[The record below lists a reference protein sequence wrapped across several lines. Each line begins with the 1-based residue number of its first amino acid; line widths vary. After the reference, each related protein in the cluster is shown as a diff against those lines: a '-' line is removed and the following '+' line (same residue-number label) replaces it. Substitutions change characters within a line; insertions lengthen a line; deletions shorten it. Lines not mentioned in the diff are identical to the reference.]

1 MLLEP
6 HTIGPVTFRNR
17 IIRSSMGGRMAE
29 YDGTVTS
36 VWKNF
41 ERRFVDGGVGG
52 VISTTFDVNKR
63 RESPPQYPPITDDGF
78 VEPLRRYIGEIQ
90 RADCPYIVQI
100 GDPGYQTQTSLF
112 AEAADGKSS
121 SPGFDLIYGYRTRR
135 AAMSDEEIERSI
147 EDFARAAR
155 RVRATG
161 AAGLEIT
168 ASKGYLIHQFLNPGI
183 NLRDDAWGGDREQRF
198 QFLRRIVEAVTP
210 ELGPSMLFGI
220 RLAAEDYNHLPL
232 NLRWPIRAGNT
243 LDDTLYYGRELAALG
258 VHYLHIDSGY
268 GFIHPRVT
276 PGPFPYDEARIFFDQ
291 TRHLSGKAS
300 FRAGLLNVVPR
311 FFGRWLFNLGWR
323 YEEGINLDYAST
335 FRREVGLPVIANG
348 GFQRRSTMSRAV
360 EEGHCDLIA
369 VARALLANPD
379 LPHVFAAGRE
389 LPERPCSHCNRCAAR
404 TATSPLGCYDR
415 ARFASDAEMEQQ
427 ILACNRPDAPPDV
440 PRPARQPS

>member
-17 IIRSSMGGRMAE
+17 IIRSSMGGRMAA

-36 VWKNF
+36 VWRNF
-41 ERRFVDGGVGG
+41 EKRFVDGGVGG
-52 VISTTFDVNKR
+52 VISTTLDVNRR
-63 RESPPQYPPITDDGF
+63 RESPAQYPPICRDEF
-78 VEPLRRYIGEIQ
+78 IEPLRRYIGEIQ

-100 GDPGYQTQTSLF
+100 GDPGYQTQTGLF
-112 AEAADGKSS
+112 SEAADGKSS
-121 SPGFDLIYGYRTRR
+121 SAGFDLIYGYRTRR
-135 AAMSDEEIERSI
+135 TAMSADEIHRSI
-147 EDFARAAR
+147 GDFARAAR
-155 RVRATG
+155 RVRETG

-183 NLRDDAWGGDREQRF
+183 NRRDDEWGGEPEQRF
-198 QFLRRIVEAVTP
+198 TFLRRIVEAVKP

-220 RLAAEDYNHLPL
+220 RLAAEDHNHLPL
-232 NLRWPIRAGNT
+232 NLRWPSGEGNT
-243 LDDTLYYGRELAALG
+243 LADTLYYGRELKALG
-258 VHYLHIDSGY
+258 VHYLHIDAGY

-291 TRHLSGKAS
+291 TRHLSGKAT
-300 FRAGLLNVVPR
+300 FRAGLLRFFPA

-323 YEEGINLDYAST
+323 YEEGINLDYATT

-348 GFQRRSTMSRAV
+348 GFQRRSTMARAI
-360 EEGHCDLIA
+360 EEGRCDLIA

-379 LPHVFAAGRE
+379 LVRDFEAGRE

-415 ARFASDAEMEQQ
+415 ERFDSDEEMEAQ
-427 ILACNRPDAPPDV
+427 ILAYNRPD
-440 PRPARQPS
+440 